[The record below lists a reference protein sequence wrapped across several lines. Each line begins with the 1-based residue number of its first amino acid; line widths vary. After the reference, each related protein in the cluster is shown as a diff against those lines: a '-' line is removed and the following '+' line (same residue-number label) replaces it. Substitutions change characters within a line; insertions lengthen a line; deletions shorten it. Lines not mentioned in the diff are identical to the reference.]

1 MQESEKLEEIQ
12 EHLHQLQDHGDPN
25 QWSGLTNKK
34 FQVSSKSKPFSSKVY
49 IFSHF
54 KLLCKYKKVLSGNLF
69 SMKSQKIKLSKAW
82 MSDAKCHDK
91 YIFSL
96 LIFCFINVIF
106 LWSQMKY
113 ETLDLYIFRLRS
125 QKETGLKEN
134 VNNNTGV
141 IATNGENNMF
151 FD

>member
-1 MQESEKLEEIQ
+1 
-12 EHLHQLQDHGDPN
+12 
-25 QWSGLTNKK
+25 
-34 FQVSSKSKPFSSKVY
+34 
-49 IFSHF
+49 
-54 KLLCKYKKVLSGNLF
+54 
-69 SMKSQKIKLSKAW
+69 

-96 LIFCFINVIF
+96 FIFCFINVIF

>member
-1 MQESEKLEEIQ
+1 
-12 EHLHQLQDHGDPN
+12 
-25 QWSGLTNKK
+25 
-34 FQVSSKSKPFSSKVY
+34 
-49 IFSHF
+49 
-54 KLLCKYKKVLSGNLF
+54 
-69 SMKSQKIKLSKAW
+69 
-82 MSDAKCHDK
+82 
-91 YIFSL
+91 
-96 LIFCFINVIF
+96 
-106 LWSQMKY
+106 MKY